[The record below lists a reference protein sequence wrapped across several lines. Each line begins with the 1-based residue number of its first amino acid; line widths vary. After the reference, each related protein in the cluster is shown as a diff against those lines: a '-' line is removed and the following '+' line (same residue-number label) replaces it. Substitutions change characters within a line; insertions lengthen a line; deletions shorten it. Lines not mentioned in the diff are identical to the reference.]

1 MRIGR
6 TDLPGTTSC
15 LEVFR
20 FLPGWPFQNLLLS
33 PALEDNSDGG
43 VDLAT
48 RDSSDPSHAFLFP
61 GLARRTEVGFVA
73 TLTLESE
80 PIQAED
86 GDDRELEVLRVPV
99 FGNGD

>member
-1 MRIGR
+1 MA
-6 TDLPGTTSC
+6 LP
-15 LEVFR
+15 E
-20 FLPGWPFQNLLLS
+20 P
-33 PALEDNSDGG
+33 PAQPRPRGQLRWWR
-43 VDLAT
+43 DLAT
-48 RDSSDPSHAFLFP
+48 CDSSDPSHAFLFP

-99 FGNGD
+99 FGNEGGGTRAKPIISHGCNCDRG

>member
-1 MRIGR
+1 M
-6 TDLPGTTSC
+6 
-15 LEVFR
+15 FR

-43 VDLAT
+43 VDFAT
-48 RDSSDPSHAFLFP
+48 CDSSDPSHAFLFP